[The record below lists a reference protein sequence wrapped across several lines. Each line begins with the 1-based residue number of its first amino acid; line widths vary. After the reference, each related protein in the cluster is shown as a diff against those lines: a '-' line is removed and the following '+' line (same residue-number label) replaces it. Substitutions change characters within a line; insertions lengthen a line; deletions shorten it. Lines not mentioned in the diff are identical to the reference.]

1 MTRKQNSAKQVDW
14 KAMIADQQDFLRPL
28 IREIL
33 LRVMEVEN
41 GGGAWLEK
49 GERASNRI
57 GYWSAITHG
66 RWSRPVGKLE
76 VRVPQDRQW
85 RFRQRTSTGINAA
98 KRSRSVD

>member
-41 GGGAWLEK
+41 GGGAWL
-49 GERASNRI
+49 
-57 GYWSAITHG
+57 
-66 RWSRPVGKLE
+66 
-76 VRVPQDRQW
+76 
-85 RFRQRTSTGINAA
+85 
-98 KRSRSVD
+98 